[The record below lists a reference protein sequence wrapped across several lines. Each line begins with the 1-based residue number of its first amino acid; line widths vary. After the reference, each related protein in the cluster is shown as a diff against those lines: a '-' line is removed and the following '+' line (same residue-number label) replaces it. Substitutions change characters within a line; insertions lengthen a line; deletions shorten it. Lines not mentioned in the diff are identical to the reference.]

1 MATANFLNK
10 NASRIFALD
19 NDQIEDLWFNGFDV
33 DNCTYHSH
41 GVVYNPENGQ
51 AINFSVGVEAVM
63 QYGYYIGGNLD
74 WKLSFDIDGSGEAD
88 ADELPSTDM
97 ILYMMERNS
106 CAVSDETHPDVMQ
119 LLADM
124 ISREM
129 RLGFD
134 EVSQAIESEFRVIG
148 CTPLRCVGRFSNG
161 EAIYEKE

>member
-19 NDQIEDLWFNGFDV
+19 NDQIEDLRNDGLDFDDWSHV
-33 DNCTYHSH
+33 SH
-41 GVVYNPENGQ
+41 GVVYNPENGG
-51 AINFSVGVEAVM
+51 AIGFSVEVEAVLRH
-63 QYGYYIGGNLD
+63 GYYGGGNLD
-74 WKLSFDIDGSGEAD
+74 WKLNFDIDGSGEAD

-106 CAVSDETHPDVMQ
+106 YAVNDETHPDVMQ

-124 ISREM
+124 ISRKM
-129 RLGFD
+129 HLDFYNL
-134 EVSQAIESEFRVIG
+134 SQSIESEFRTIG

>member
-1 MATANFLNK
+1 
-10 NASRIFALD
+10 
-19 NDQIEDLWFNGFDV
+19 
-33 DNCTYHSH
+33 
-41 GVVYNPENGQ
+41 
-51 AINFSVGVEAVM
+51 
-63 QYGYYIGGNLD
+63 
-74 WKLSFDIDGSGEAD
+74 
-88 ADELPSTDM
+88 
-97 ILYMMERNS
+97 MMERNS

-124 ISREM
+124 ISRGM